1 MFEALTQNFTKI
13 FERLRSRGRLT
24 EENIKEG
31 LREVKIALLQADV
44 SLPVINEFIKRV
56 TERAVGQDVVKSI
69 SPGQQIVK
77 IVHDEMIRLM
87 SPADPK
93 IPFADGE
100 PTVIMMAGLQGTGKT
115 TTCGKLGL
123 NLRSKGRKPLLVA
136 ADVKRPAAVEQL
148 KVIGR
153 QLDIPVYAEDGKRVV
168 KICKRAVEHA
178 KKEHFDTVILDTAG
192 RLQIDEEMMD
202 ELRKVAAKVKPQQIY
217 LVVDAM
223 IGQDAVNSAREFNEQ
238 LELDGIIL
246 TKMDGDARGGAALSV
261 RAVTGKPIK
270 FVGVGEKM
278 DRLEEFHPDRVAGR
292 ILGMGDTVTLVEKAQ
307 KEMTAD
313 DAQKLQK
320 KLMKGKF
327 DLEDFLEQM
336 QRMKKM
342 GSLGDLLKMIPGL
355 GSKFEIGEEEE
366 REMVKIEAIIRSMT
380 GEERH
385 RPEVIDLSRKRRIAR
400 GSATTTANVNS
411 LLKQF
416 KQMRKMIKQMKSKG
430 FFGKMKGMKGMAMPP
445 GFG

>member
-13 FERLRSRGRLT
+13 FGRLRSRGRLT
-24 EENIKEG
+24 EENIKES

-202 ELRKVAAKVKPQQIY
+202 ELRKVAAKIKPQQIY

-327 DLEDFLEQM
+327 DLEDFLEQV

-342 GSLGDLLKMIPGL
+342 GPLGDLLKMIPGL
-355 GSKFEIGEEEE
+355 GSKLEIGEEEE

-380 GEERH
+380 REERH

>member
-1 MFEALTQNFTKI
+1 MFEALTQNFSKI

-202 ELRKVAAKVKPQQIY
+202 ELRKVAAKIKPQQIY

-366 REMVKIEAIIRSMT
+366 REMVKIEAIIKSMT

>member
-1 MFEALTQNFTKI
+1 MFEALTQNFSKI

-366 REMVKIEAIIRSMT
+366 REMVKIEAIIKSMT

>member
-87 SPADPK
+87 SPADPN

-168 KICKRAVEHA
+168 KICKRAVEYA

>member
-87 SPADPK
+87 SPADPN

>member
-1 MFEALTQNFTKI
+1 MFEALTENFSKI
-13 FERLRSRGRLT
+13 FQRLRSRGKLT

-31 LREVKIALLQADV
+31 MREVKIALLQADV
-44 SLPVINEFIKRV
+44 SLPVINEFIKKV
-56 TERAVGQDVVKSI
+56 TEKAVGQEVIRSI

-115 TTCGKLGL
+115 TTCGKLAL
-123 NLRSKGRKPLLVA
+123 KLRSKGRKPLLVA
-136 ADVKRPAAVEQL
+136 ADIKRPAAVEQL
-148 KVIGR
+148 KVLGR
-153 QLDIPVYAEDGKRVV
+153 QLDIPVYAEDRKRVV
-168 KICKRAVEHA
+168 KICKRAVDHA
-178 KKEHFDTVILDTAG
+178 KKERLDTIILDTAG
-192 RLQIDEEMMD
+192 RLQIDKEMME
-202 ELRKVAAKVKPQQIY
+202 ELRQVAAKVKPHQIY

-223 IGQDAVNSAREFNEQ
+223 IGQDAVNSAKEFNDQ
-238 LELDGIIL
+238 LELDGVIL

-278 DRLEEFHPDRVAGR
+278 DRLEEFHPERVAGR
-292 ILGMGDTVTLVEKAQ
+292 ILGMGDTVTLVEKAR
-307 KEMTAD
+307 KEITQDEAE
-313 DAQKLQK
+313 KLQK
-320 KLMKGKF
+320 KLARGEF
-327 DLEDFLEQM
+327 HLGDFLEQM

-342 GSLGDLLKMIPGL
+342 GPLGEIFKMIPGL
-355 GSKFEIGEEEE
+355 GSKLKMGEEEE
-366 REMVKIEAIIRSMT
+366 RELVKIEAIIQSMT
-380 GEERH
+380 EQERR
-385 RPEVIDLSRKRRIAR
+385 RPEIINLSRKRRIAR
-400 GSATTTANVNS
+400 GSATTTADVNG